1 MGIPLGTAAAAAK
14 ASFLKRYWKWFVGGK
29 AAMAAMLLVVVFFTF
44 AGVEASKSAPSD
56 VALADIPP
64 VALEAYLAAGD
75 HCNGLTWNI
84 LAGIGKV
91 ESNHGRVFGG
101 VIDGDGDV
109 VPPIF
114 GAALNGSG
122 AGGNTTPWPSGQWEG
137 QWGLQGP
144 WLRALGP
151 MQFISPSWAAFGQD
165 GNSDGTENPHN
176 IFDGAQSAAQLLCES
191 QGGEI
196 TNITEALF
204 SYNRSTEYGELV
216 LHWARLYVA
225 LPFGAFDATAQDLL
239 NHPNVEFHPRARG
252 DLEAGVVDPR
262 LISALVTAAEDFTM
276 YIGWFK
282 TGHSE
287 CVGGGSIAQRPGCTI
302 SNHHFGRAADIGA
315 VGFADQADRP
325 LVRPNNDAA
334 RALTTRWGTM
344 SLDDPLR
351 PESIGSPWDTGVF
364 QGHFTDGNHNDHLH
378 VAWRSDPPPPVTID
392 ATRHG
397 LDDVEQFFPSAQSSE
412 WFVPV
417 VLPARTNEVEVGPAD
432 VQAAIDNAAP
442 STRIVLA
449 PGFYPPLRVRDADG
463 ISIVGSPDGIA
474 TLSSGVID
482 RNAGVVV
489 ENSRNVTISGLS
501 FTDSLWGI
509 QVRNSS
515 DVLIAGNRVTRVGQ
529 EAIHVNEGSFDVT
542 IQNNT
547 ISRTGQRPG
556 VDPEQGLP
564 YRTFGEGIYIGTGR
578 PAGVDMTNNV
588 RIIGNEISH
597 TSAEAIELK
606 PGVFNVTVER
616 NIISNTSTQTKGAVV
631 VHVGEL
637 PSNNAG
643 ISIRRNVIWNTT
655 RTSEFQDGNA
665 IVVSGPAHVQAN
677 IIWDS
682 QHRGVL
688 AQEVYGPERD
698 VTVRR
703 NVIFDSGLQDVDV
716 WDHSPALTTLTVA
729 DNIGGEVFEH
739 EAFQGGWIN
748 NGRPTETLALLV
760 AALDD
765 DTIPI
770 ADLESV
776 FSPQTTFPAWD
787 GTNLRRPGDWP
798 IRNVNLDNRTQFLN
812 TPASELDWGQFTEP
826 SDRAIQL
833 GPVTPTKLLG
843 QFRTQCS
850 FSHFAY
856 DDPLV
861 FPGEF
866 GAAHLHMFFG
876 NTLADANST
885 GGSIRDSGS
894 STCNGFEGNRSG
906 YWIPAV
912 FDGGGNARIPS
923 RIEVYYKTHSNQAAN
938 AIQPPLGL
946 GMIAGTA
953 ATNREI
959 EWACQETG
967 AQGQNLNRPIQ
978 QRQNTIPR
986 CSNTATLLAHI
997 KFPQCIRNPESVSAN
1012 GTNATAQLSYP
1023 AGGFFF
1029 GNCAAG
1035 TQYMTAIE
1043 FFIAW
1048 APNDHDGRTD
1058 EWWLSSDVNPQ
1069 TGERAPNG
1077 STLHGDWFNGWNP
1090 ALMDEI
1096 FENCIGRLAECSWDL
1111 VQSNR
1116 RLIQIEHF
1124 GRTHNAAYSGPRVIP
1139 AGDVS
1144 GLLCPGDT
1152 FNTANDVA
1160 YCQSREVGYGPSAQP
1175 INPGNGAGP
1184 QAGATITEASFN
1196 NTPTGPYSEAD
1207 VRSDFGAVQWTQTE
1221 RASIVAEGQNRFLR
1235 VEFPAGGV
1243 GPGEGGAQFRT
1254 DLGANSS
1261 DELFLSY
1268 RVRFENGFDWSLGGK
1283 LPGLAGGTANTG
1295 GDRPNGRDGWSARM
1309 MWRQNGAATQYVY
1322 HPDQPGQF
1330 GDTTFWDVPFAT
1342 GRWLQVEH
1350 QVRLNT
1356 PGRSDGFIRG
1366 WLDGRLVMDRQGMRF
1381 RDTADIEIDSL
1392 LFSTYFGG
1400 STPEWAPD
1408 RDVHVDFDDFVVS
1421 APGGQRVSLNGPEAF
1436 DGAVD
1441 PTARPVLEG
1450 GQFVQPVWSGSMDG
1464 EAVVPVS
1471 FSSAR
1476 DLVAAPPSSTRR
1488 RSDGESGGGHGS
1500 MAGGDDPLFFC
1511 SLLPPDTWEPSTERS
1526 RT

>member
-1 MGIPLGTAAAAAK
+1 MGLVETTAAV
-14 ASFLKRYWKWFVGGK
+14 STVKRYWKWIVALATVAVGGVAVLAVLAFVTIE
-29 AAMAAMLLVVVFFTF
+29 AAKT
-44 AGVEASKSAPSD
+44 APSD

-64 VALEAYLAAGD
+64 PALEAYLAAGD
-75 HCNGLTWNI
+75 HCNGLTWNV

-101 VIDGDGDV
+101 VIDADGDV

-165 GNSDGTENPHN
+165 GNGDGTENPHN
-176 IFDGAQSAAQLLCES
+176 IFDGAQSAAQLLCQS

-196 TNITEALF
+196 TDIRDALF

-225 LPFGAFDATAQDLL
+225 LPFGAFDGTAEDLL
-239 NHPNVEFHPRARG
+239 NHPNIELHPRARG

-315 VGFADQADRP
+315 VGFAGDGDRP

-344 SLDDPLR
+344 DLEDPLR
-351 PESIGSPWDTGVF
+351 PESLGSPWDTGVF

-378 VAWRSDPPPPVTID
+378 VAWRSDPPPPAAIE

-397 LDDVEQFFPSAQSSE
+397 LDDVELFPSPPSSE

-417 VLPARTNEVEVGPAD
+417 VLPARTNEVLVGPAD

-449 PGFYPPLRVRDADG
+449 PGFYGPITVRNPNG
-463 ISIVGSPDGIA
+463 LSITGSPDGVA
-474 TLSSGVID
+474 TLASGALD
-482 RNAGVVV
+482 RGAGIIV
-489 ENSRNVTISGLS
+489 EGGSDITISGLS
-501 FTDSLWGI
+501 FTDALWAI
-509 QVRNSS
+509 QVWEST
-515 DVLIAGNRVTRVGQ
+515 DVLITGNTITRVGQ
-529 EAIHVNEGSFDVT
+529 EGIHVGRDSSNVT
-542 IQNNT
+542 ISNNT
-547 ISRTGQRPG
+547 ISHTGQRPG
-556 VDPEQGLP
+556 VDEEQGLP
-564 YRTFGEGIYIGTGR
+564 FRTFGEGIYIGTGR

-588 RIIGNEISH
+588 RIVGNEIHH
-597 TSAEAIELK
+597 TSAEAIDIK
-606 PGVFNVTVER
+606 PGTHDITVER
-616 NIISNTSTQTKGAVV
+616 NIIHDISTQTSGAVV
-631 VHVGEL
+631 VHIGDL
-637 PSNNAG
+637 PSNNG
-643 ISIRRNVIWNTT
+643 NISIRRNLIWNVT
-655 RTSEFQDGNA
+655 RTSQFTDANA
-665 IVVSGPAHVQAN
+665 ISVSGPAHVQAN
-677 IIWDS
+677 IIWDT

-688 AQEVYGPERD
+688 VSDVYGPQRD

-703 NVIFDSGLQDVDV
+703 NMVFDTALDDVEV
-716 WDHSPALTTLTVA
+716 WDHSPALTTLSVV
-729 DNIGGEVFEH
+729 DNIDGSVFAH

-748 NGRPTETLALLV
+748 DNRPTETLALLV

-765 DTIPI
+765 DTVPI
-770 ADLESV
+770 TDLESV
-776 FSPQTTFPAWD
+776 FAPQTTFPAWD

-798 IRNVNLDNRTQFLN
+798 IRNVNLDGRTQFLN
-812 TPASELDWGQFTEP
+812 TPASELDWAQFTEP
-826 SDRAIQL
+826 SDRAIAL

-885 GGSIRDSGS
+885 GGSIRDTGS

-906 YWIPAV
+906 YWIPAA
-912 FDGGGNARIPS
+912 FDGQGDARIPS
-923 RIEVYYKTHSNQAAN
+923 RIEVYYKTHSNQAGN
-938 AIQPPLGL
+938 AIEPPLGL
-946 GMIAGTA
+946 GIIAGTA

-986 CSNTATLLAHI
+986 CSSTATLLAHI
-997 KFPQCIRNPESVSAN
+997 KFPQCLANPDSVSAN
-1012 GTNATAQLSYP
+1012 GTNGTGQLSYP
-1023 AGGFFF
+1023 LGGFFA

-1035 TQYMTAIE
+1035 TQYITAIE

-1048 APNDHDGRTD
+1048 APDNHDGNTD
-1058 EWWLSSDVNPQ
+1058 QWWLSSDVNPQ

-1111 VQSNR
+1111 VQSNH
-1116 RLIQIEHF
+1116 RLIQVEHF
-1124 GRTHNAAYSGPRVIP
+1124 GRTHSAAYSGPREIP
-1139 AGDVS
+1139 ASDVS
-1144 GLLCPGDT
+1144 NLLCPGDT
-1152 FNTANDVA
+1152 FDGANDVA
-1160 YCQSREVGYGPSAQP
+1160 YCLSREVGYGPSAQP
-1175 INPGNGAGP
+1175 IVPRGGGGA
-1184 QAGATITEASFN
+1184 AGDVIVEASFDG
-1196 NTPTGPYSEAD
+1196 TPTGPYSAGD
-1207 VRSDFGAVQWTQTE
+1207 VASDFGAVRWADTE
-1221 RASIVAEGQNRFLR
+1221 RASIVAEGANRFLR

-1254 DLGANSS
+1254 DLRGRSA

-1268 RVRFENGFDWSLGGK
+1268 RVRFGAGFDWSLGGK

-1295 GDRPNGRDGWSARM
+1295 GNRPNGRDGWSARM

-1322 HPDQPGQF
+1322 HPAQPGQF
-1330 GDTTFWDVPFAT
+1330 GDTTFWDAGFAT
-1342 GRWLQVEH
+1342 NQWIEVEH

-1366 WLDGRLVMDRQGMRF
+1366 WMNGRLVLDLQGMRF
-1381 RDTADIEIDSL
+1381 RDTANIEIDSL
-1392 LFSTYFGG
+1392 LFSTFFGG

-1421 APGGQRVSLNGPEAF
+1421 APGGGRQVN
-1436 DGAVD
+1436 
-1441 PTARPVLEG
+1441 LEG
-1450 GQFVQPVWSGSMDG
+1450 SLAGSGSFSTAGFVEPVWTGSIDG
-1464 EAVVPVS
+1464 EAVVPVLFRS
-1471 FSSAR
+1471 DR
-1476 DLVAAPPSSTRR
+1476 DLILEPPRR
-1488 RSDGESGGGHGS
+1488 RRDVDGDGG
-1500 MAGGDDPLFFC
+1500 ATVGGADPLHFC
-1511 SLLPPDTWEPSTERS
+1511 SLVAPGTWEPITEHRH
-1526 RT
+1526 T